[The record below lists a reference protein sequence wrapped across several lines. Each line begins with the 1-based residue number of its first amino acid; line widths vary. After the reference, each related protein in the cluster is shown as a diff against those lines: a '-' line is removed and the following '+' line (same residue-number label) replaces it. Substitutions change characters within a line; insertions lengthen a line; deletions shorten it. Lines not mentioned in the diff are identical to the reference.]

1 MPALC
6 DAPEEDRDR
15 LLQCPDPRTTHQFKK
30 SLSTLPELLQLLET
44 SPAASEAILTIFAR
58 YRAKKSINP
67 QAFHV
72 TDGLRDAIHQQ
83 AKIGW
88 HNFILGR

>member
-1 MPALC
+1 M
-6 DAPEEDRDR
+6 
-15 LLQCPDPRTTHQFKK
+15 
-30 SLSTLPELLQLLET
+30 STLPEFLQSLET
-44 SPAASEAILTIFAR
+44 SPAASEAILTILTC
-58 YRAKKSINP
+58 YKGKKTINT

-72 TDGLRDAIHQQ
+72 TDGLRDAIREQ